1 MSSFQNCN
9 SVMYYRLCPFPA
21 PKDLCDTAG
30 VRYVYFPQHMTFDM
44 AKTTCSRLG
53 NGWTM
58 AMPRSP
64 QQNRC
69 VYSKRVEYERA
80 GLRGNV
86 WLGFFRRYTG
96 QYQGI
101 DNNGMGSTFW
111 APAHPKRG
119 TPRNC
124 AIMWGT
130 APSIMQ
136 WGDAYCTA
144 GGRFNEEFPVM
155 CQQSEYL

>member
-9 SVMYYRLCPFPA
+9 LVTYYRLCPFPA

-30 VRYVYFPQHMTFDM
+30 VRYVYFPQDMTFDM

-64 QQNRC
+64 QQNQC

-80 GLRGNV
+80 GSRGNV
-86 WLGFFRRYTG
+86 WLGFFRRFTG

-101 DNNGMGSTFW
+101 DNKGLWSTFW
-111 APAHPKRG
+111 APAHPKRAD
-119 TPRNC
+119 PRNC
-124 AIMWGT
+124 AMMWGT
-130 APSIMQ
+130 APLIMQ

-144 GGRFNEEFPVM
+144 GGRNEKFPVM
-155 CQQSEYL
+155 CQQSE